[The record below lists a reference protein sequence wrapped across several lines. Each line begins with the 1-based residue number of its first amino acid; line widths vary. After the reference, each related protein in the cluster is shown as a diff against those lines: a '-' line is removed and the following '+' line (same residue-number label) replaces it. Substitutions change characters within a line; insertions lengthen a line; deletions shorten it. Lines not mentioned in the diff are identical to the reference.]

1 LNLSKLKFKILKKTI
16 SAIIFIYSG
25 LIFGQEPNQST
36 LFSSLLDKLSV
47 NFESNSQWYLN
58 DSYVNNPVNPN
69 QIGEEKLRT
78 TNYLRL
84 DYSLNDRFSAGL
96 QLESY
101 TPENLLN
108 MSKLY
113 DKDLGIATYY
123 LQYQTKS
130 LNLTLGHFYEQFGS
144 GLILRSWEDRFLG
157 INTALRGIRLKINIT
172 DHISLTTLYGRQRK
186 GFGNS
191 KGDIFGVNSEINI
204 SNMFNLLA
212 QGNLTAGFSYVGK
225 KESYERIQNESEM
238 EIPELVNAFSSRIN
252 FAHKNFYTNI
262 EYVTKS
268 KDLRLNPLSPTS
280 GVSFSESK
288 TFKGNALLWTVGYSQ
303 KGFGLS
309 YNFRRLENMR
319 WFSERSYSYNVTN
332 PTNQLSI
339 NYLPALVKQHDYSL
353 ANIYLYQ
360 TFPGLTVENY
370 QDPLVKA
377 GEIGQVV
384 DFFYNFKKGSLIGGK
399 YGTKVNLNM
408 SYWAKLETEYND
420 PDPADY
426 ITSDNLTYNSEFLNF
441 KNKLYSDL
449 NLEIR
454 KKWNRKL
461 SSIFTY
467 INLFYDKSY
476 LETGIFDKVR
486 AWIGVIDNTYKFG
499 SGKSFRLELQHLSTN
514 DDARNWMGGT
524 AEFFFNSK
532 FGIYINDS
540 YNYEESNV
548 PADTKVHFYNTGFS
562 YAKGASRLSI
572 NYGRQR
578 GGLLC
583 VGGICRQVSPN
594 TGLTLNVTTS
604 F

>member
-1 LNLSKLKFKILKKTI
+1 MSFNLKKIIKYYSCVFLIFFNYFTYAQNAKLSKE
-16 SAIIFIYSG
+16 
-25 LIFGQEPNQST
+25 LIQFTN
-36 LFSSLLDKLSV
+36 KLNV
-47 NFESNSQWYLN
+47 NFESISQWYLN
-58 DSYVNNPVNPN
+58 DPYVDEQNINS
-69 QIGEEKLRT
+69 IGEEKLRT
-78 TNYLRL
+78 THYLRL
-84 DYSLNDRFSAGL
+84 DYTFDDNFSAGL

-108 MSKLY
+108 MSKIY

-123 LQYQTKS
+123 LQYQKKN
-130 LNLTLGHFYEQFGS
+130 LNLTFGHFYEQFGS

-157 INTALRGIRLKINIT
+157 INTAIRGIRIKSNINDNISIT
-172 DHISLTTLYGRQRK
+172 GLYGKQRK
-186 GFGNS
+186 GFDVSSGE
-191 KGDIFGVNSEINI
+191 IFGLNSEIDI
-204 SNMFNLLA
+204 SNIFNTLPN
-212 QGNLTAGFSYVGK
+212 GSFTAGFSYVGK
-225 KESYERIQNESEM
+225 NEDYERILNETDM
-238 EIPELVNAFSSRIN
+238 KIPELVNAFSSRIN
-252 FAHKNFYTNI
+252 LTHKNFYTNI

-268 KDLRLNPLSPTS
+268 KDLRLNVVSAVNGP
-280 GVSFSESK
+280 SFSESK
-288 TFKGNALLWTVGYSQ
+288 SFKGNALLWTFGYSQ

-319 WFSERSYSYNVTN
+319 WFSERSFSYATTN

-339 NYLPALVKQHDYSL
+339 NYLPALTKQHDYSL
-353 ANIYLYQ
+353 ANIYIYQ
-360 TFPGLTVENY
+360 TLPGLTVENY
-370 QDPLVKA
+370 QDPLIKA
-377 GEIGQVV
+377 GEIGQSI
-384 DFFYNFKKGSLIGGK
+384 DLFYNFKKGSLVGGK

-426 ITSDNLTYNSEFLNF
+426 VTSDNLTYNSEFFNF

-454 KKWNRKL
+454 KKWNRKF

-476 LETGIFDKVR
+476 LETPIYNEVR
-486 AWIGVIDNTYKFG
+486 AWIGVIDNTYKLNG
-499 SGKSFRLELQHLSTN
+499 GKSFRLELQHLSTN
-514 DDARNWMGGT
+514 DDARNWIGGT

-532 FGIYINDS
+532 FGLYINDS

-562 YAKGASRLSI
+562 YAKGSSRFSI

-594 TGLTLNVTTS
+594 TGLTLNFTTS